1 MRIYFIRHGETLWNR
16 EKKIQGTTPYTDLTD
31 FGVRLAEMTREGLA
45 KRSIRF
51 DRAYTSPL
59 RRAVHTAEI
68 ILEGQPCPL
77 VEDSRLREMGFGCY
91 EGTKIGEG
99 LWADDNIRAMFNDP
113 VNYRPPQD
121 ADTFEAVAERLKD
134 FLDSEIKPLE
144 GSCENVLAIS
154 HGGAM
159 RTLLR
164 LMLDIPLAAY
174 WKGRQPNCCAHII
187 SLEHGCF
194 TLLEQ
199 SVVFYDTALAAS
211 VPSV

>member
-31 FGVRLAEMTREGLA
+31 FGVKLAEMTREGLA
-45 KRSIRF
+45 MRSIRF

-68 ILEGQPCPL
+68 ILGGQSCPL
-77 VEDSRLREMGFGCY
+77 VADSRLREMSFGRY
-91 EGTKIGEG
+91 EATRIGEG
-99 LWADDNIRAMFNDP
+99 LWADENIRAMFTDP
-113 VNYRPPQD
+113 VNYRPPEG
-121 ADTFEAVAERLKD
+121 AETFESVAERLRD
-134 FLDSEIKPLE
+134 FLDNVIKPLE

-159 RTLLR
+159 RTLVR

-174 WKGRQPNCCAHII
+174 WKGRQPNCCAHIV
-187 SLEHGCF
+187 SLEHGSF
-194 TLLEQ
+194 TLVER
-199 SVVFYDTALAAS
+199 SAIFYDSALAAS

>member
-1 MRIYFIRHGETLWNR
+1 MRIYFIRHGETFWNR

-31 FGVRLAEMTREGLA
+31 FGVKLAEMTREGLA
-45 KRSIRF
+45 MRSIRF

-68 ILEGQPCPL
+68 ILAGQPCPL
-77 VEDSRLREMGFGCY
+77 IVDNRLREMGFGEY
-91 EGTKIGEG
+91 EGTGIGEG

-113 VNYRPPQD
+113 ANYRPPQD

-134 FLDSEIKPLE
+134 FLDNEIKPLE
-144 GSCENVLAIS
+144 GTCENILAIS

-159 RTLLR
+159 RSLLR
-164 LMLDIPLAAY
+164 ILLDTPLAAY
-174 WKGRQPNCCAHII
+174 WKGRQPNCCAHIL
-187 SLEHGCF
+187 SLEHGRF

-199 SVVFYDTALAAS
+199 SVVIYDTTLAAS
-211 VPSV
+211 VPTV

>member
-1 MRIYFIRHGETLWNR
+1 MRIYFIRHGETLWNK

-31 FGVRLAEMTREGLA
+31 FGVKLAEMTREGLA
-45 KRSIRF
+45 MRSIRF

-68 ILEGQPCPL
+68 ILEGQSCPL
-77 VEDSRLREMGFGCY
+77 VADSRLREMGFGCY

-99 LWADDNIRAMFNDP
+99 LWADDNIRAMFTNP
-113 VNYRPPQD
+113 VNYRPPEG
-121 ADTFEAVAERLKD
+121 AETFESVAERLRD
-134 FLDSEIKPLE
+134 FLDNEIRPLE
-144 GSCENVLAIS
+144 STCENILAIS

-159 RTLLR
+159 RTLVR

-174 WKGRQPNCCAHII
+174 WKGRQPNCCAHIV
-187 SLEHGCF
+187 SLEHGRF

>member
-1 MRIYFIRHGETLWNR
+1 MRIYFIRHGETLWNK

-31 FGVRLAEMTREGLA
+31 FGVKLAEMTREGLA
-45 KRSIRF
+45 MRSIRF

-68 ILEGQPCPL
+68 ILEGQSCPL
-77 VEDSRLREMGFGCY
+77 VADSRLREMGFGCY

-99 LWADDNIRAMFNDP
+99 LWADDNIRAMFTNP
-113 VNYRPPQD
+113 VNYRPPEG
-121 ADTFEAVAERLKD
+121 AETFESVAERLRD
-134 FLDSEIKPLE
+134 FLDNEIRPLE
-144 GSCENVLAIS
+144 STCENILAIS

-159 RTLLR
+159 RTLVR

-174 WKGRQPNCCAHII
+174 WKGRQPNCCSHII
-187 SLEHGCF
+187 SLDHGLF

-199 SVVFYDTALAAS
+199 SAVFYDTRLAAS